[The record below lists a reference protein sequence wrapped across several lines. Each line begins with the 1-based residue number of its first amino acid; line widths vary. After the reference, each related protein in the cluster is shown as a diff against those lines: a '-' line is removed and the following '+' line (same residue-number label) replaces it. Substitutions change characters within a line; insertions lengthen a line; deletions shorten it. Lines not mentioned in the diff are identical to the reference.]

1 MPGFSGRA
9 AASRGCG
16 VRCVVRLV
24 RSTSPT
30 LTVTT
35 KGVRCNFG
43 LFSSRAA
50 VVPCTSTCSAGGH
63 VRRSCR
69 ASKIC
74 QQQQRTNTVDPKS
87 TDTNKKVRVVCGRRC
102 WPQWHVLCEVFF
114 FFFVGH
120 GIGGR
125 TVDSLNAFQI
135 NAFSEFAFVFGCT
148 QGRKL
153 WRDLLSRPLPL
164 SVLCSAL
171 LCGVDFASIRES
183 RFPRFFLPVRA
194 GGCWCVFVCAFP
206 RSRSPLCCFIGFPR
220 RRPVRVR
227 CLATPGGRT

>member
-1 MPGFSGRA
+1 MATCYHSHKRHKPFCSVSLPSERGEGRRKKPNKERSTPFLRHGTLCLFDGLKTALALFSFSFVRTSSSPPAKSRPRFRVCCSVTPSWTTKLCGRV
-9 AASRGCG
+9 SCG

-74 QQQQRTNTVDPKS
+74 QQQQRTNTVDR
-87 TDTNKKVRVVCGRRC
+87 KVQIQTKRC
-102 WPQWHVLCEVFF
+102 VLC
-114 FFFVGH
+114 VGAVV
-120 GIGGR
+120 GPSGTCCAR
-125 TVDSLNAFQI
+125 
-135 NAFSEFAFVFGCT
+135 C
-148 QGRKL
+148 
-153 WRDLLSRPLPL
+153 
-164 SVLCSAL
+164 C
-171 LCGVDFASIRES
+171 
-183 RFPRFFLPVRA
+183 FFLSWGTESA
-194 GGCWCVFVCAFP
+194 GE
-206 RSRSPLCCFIGFPR
+206 SS
-220 RRPVRVR
+220 
-227 CLATPGGRT
+227 TP